1 MITVRGNATG
11 YDFMGGG
18 GGLPPVTTLVKP
30 ANVGPFVLPAA
41 LGASQVVTFVAPT
54 GGTAPYSYTAEL
66 RKLPASGGATL
77 SGSGLSWTVSGLN
90 PGESGLVI
98 LTATDSAGQ
107 SVRALGLVV
116 VQSAGNLLGGATAPS
131 GFLAYTT
138 TTTNLSVPAFSGGL
152 APLGYSAQLVSSLGG
167 SSTATL
173 GAGSGVGPYTINGLQ
188 SGETILLQVTATD
201 ATGQQGRGVAVA
213 AVSPAPP
220 PDLVAGAP
228 PAVQELVA
236 GTTSTTITFN
246 AFSGG
251 VAPLG
256 YSAAVSSGPGP
267 AASISGSFPTYTVS
281 GMVNGSGYQVTVT
294 ATDAIGQVATSTG
307 IIEIAGSSPF
317 VDLLP
322 PTPTITAQTTT
333 IDTAYFELG
342 SWSEAVNSVT
352 ATISRDSGSDAATV
366 TISQPTPNVYAAAVA
381 GLTNGFTYNIVVTGT
396 TLDGRT
402 ASLTLAIARRST
414 ASPPA
419 YTFVTLDFSTI
430 SAPVSF
436 TSDTSTALTF
446 GGGTYTLNILAGVT
460 FTAAFVPG
468 SPLSLTARGTTGGVQ
483 LWFDFSA
490 LAAGWP
496 SGAEIAVEWVLAS
509 GWTGVA
515 SGSTLAMGI
524 GNNTTNPYV
533 NSTGFSVEITRTA
546 TPSDQRR
553 ARRTDAGST
562 VNSAATTQPSLLN
575 DFGVQV
581 VLQNYQQVP
590 TLYLNAGSAVFNTIG
605 SGQVMDPGRALL
617 PQLNTA
623 PPNLYQ
629 TTNFPYF
636 RWAPNLAGID
646 TTLNVY
652 GVRIGYR

>member
-1 MITVRGNATG
+1 M
-11 YDFMGGG
+11 
-18 GGLPPVTTLVKP
+18 
-30 ANVGPFVLPAA
+30 
-41 LGASQVVTFVAPT
+41 GASQVVTFVAPT

-66 RKLPASGGATL
+66 RKLPAGGGATL

-90 PGESGLVI
+90 PGESGLVV

-131 GFLAYTT
+131 GFLTYTT

-173 GAGSGVGPYTINGLQ
+173 GAGSGVGPYTLNGLQ

-201 ATGQQGRGVAVA
+201 ATGQQGQGVAVA
-213 AVSPAPP
+213 AVAPTPP
-220 PDLVAGAP
+220 PDLVAGAA
-228 PAVQELVA
+228 PAVQELVS
-236 GTTSTTITFN
+236 GTTSTVITFN

-251 VAPLG
+251 VAPIG
-256 YSAAVSSGPGP
+256 YSEAVSSAPGP
-267 AASISGSFPTYTVS
+267 AASISGSFPAYTVS
-281 GMVNGSGYQVTVT
+281 GMVDGSGYQVTVT
-294 ATDAIGQVATSTG
+294 ATDSVGQTATSTG
-307 IIEIAGSSPF
+307 IIEIGGSSPF

-322 PTPTITAQTTT
+322 PTPTITAQATT

-342 SWSEAVNSVT
+342 SWSETVTSVT
-352 ATISRDSGSDAATV
+352 ATISRDSGSDAAAV
-366 TISQPTPNVYAAAVA
+366 TISQPTPNVYAAAVS

-396 TLDGRT
+396 TSDGRT
-402 ASLTLAIARRST
+402 ASLTLAIARRSAPS
-414 ASPPA
+414 AS
-419 YTFVTLDFSTI
+419 YTFVELDFSTI
-430 SAPVSF
+430 TAPVSF
-436 TSDTSTALTF
+436 TADTSTALTF
-446 GGGTYTLNILAGVT
+446 AGGTYTFNILSGNT
-460 FTAAFVPG
+460 FTAAFAPG
-468 SPLSLTARGTTGGVQ
+468 SPLVLTARGTTGGTQ

-490 LAAGWP
+490 LAASWP
-496 SGAEIAVEWVLAS
+496 SGAEIVVEWVLAS

-515 SGSTLAMGI
+515 TGSTVAMGI
-524 GNNTTNPYV
+524 GNNTTNPYT
-533 NSTGFSVEITRTA
+533 NSTGFSVEITRTS

-562 VNSAATTQPSLLN
+562 INSGATTQPSLLN
-575 DFGVQV
+575 NFGVQV
-581 VLQNYQQVP
+581 LLQSYQQVP
-590 TLYLNAGSAVFNTIG
+590 TLYLNAGSAVFNAIA
-605 SGQVMDPGRALL
+605 SGQVMDPGRAAI

-636 RWAPNLAGID
+636 RWAPNLGGVD
-646 TTLNVY
+646 TTLNIY